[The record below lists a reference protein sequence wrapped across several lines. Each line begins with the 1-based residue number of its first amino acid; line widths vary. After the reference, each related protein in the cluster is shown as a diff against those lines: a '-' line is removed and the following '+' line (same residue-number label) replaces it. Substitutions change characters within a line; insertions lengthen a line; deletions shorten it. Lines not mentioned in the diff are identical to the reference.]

1 MKFFSLLIIT
11 AFILVSSLS
20 AQTYQ
25 PYTLGAESDK
35 SIDETAALVKGKLA
49 GNGFKVLGSYT
60 PAGDKNRQVIIITS
74 NDLLGAVK
82 SVGGLTGFA
91 SALRVALTVE
101 GGKVLISYTTP
112 EYWGNAYF
120 REDYDNVKSKYS
132 RFSSKLKKAI
142 SACGKTVGTGFGSE
156 DGVDE
161 EDLRDYQYMI
171 MMPEFD
177 DTNELKTF
185 GSYAEAVKTI
195 DARLAKGVK
204 NVSLV
209 YSLAIPGKELKLY
222 GVGLSGPDGE
232 ADFLPTID
240 IAKPKHTAF
249 LPYEFLVMGNEVH
262 MLHGRFRIA
271 LSFPDLSMGT
281 FTKIMSTPGDIEDM
295 LESIVE

>member
-1 MKFFSLLIIT
+1 MKFLSTIILASLLF
-11 AFILVSSLS
+11 AGSLA

-25 PYTLGAESDK
+25 PYTLGAESAK
-35 SIDETAALVKGKLA
+35 SLNETATLVKDKLTA
-49 GNGFKVLGSYT
+49 GGFKVLGSYT
-60 PAGDKNRQVIIITS
+60 PAGDKDRQVIVVTS

-91 SALRVALTVE
+91 AALRVALTVE
-101 GGKVLISYTTP
+101 DGKVLISYTTP

-120 REDYDNVKSKYS
+120 RDDFDAVKGHYS
-132 RFSSKLKKAI
+132 RFSSRLKKAI

-156 DGVDE
+156 EGVEAD
-161 EDLRDYQYMI
+161 DLRDYQYMV

-177 DTNELKTF
+177 DTNELKSF

-195 DARLAKGVK
+195 DTRLAKGVK

-209 YSLAIPGKELKLY
+209 YAIEIPGKELKLY

-232 ADFLPTID
+232 ASFLPTID

-262 MLHGRFRIA
+262 MLHGRYRIA

-281 FTKIMSTPGDIEDM
+281 FSKIMSTPGDIEEL
-295 LESIVE
+295 LESICK